1 MNEKKHHDVLII
13 GAGAAGLSAG
23 LVLARAQADVLIVD
37 AGQPRNAPAE
47 HMHGFVS
54 RDGMPPRDFL
64 AAGRAE
70 VASYGG
76 RFVRAAV
83 TTIARSADG
92 SFRVT
97 FGDGM
102 IATSR
107 ALLVATGLVDELP
120 DIPGVAERWGTLV
133 HHCPYCHGHEVRQQR
148 IAVIGGFQR
157 EMSMKQAGLL
167 RRYSDRVTF
176 IANGIELSPHELH
189 RLTAF
194 GVAVVDGTVAQLL
207 GAPGALEAVELSDG
221 RTVECDAA
229 FIAPHQAPHDALLK
243 SLGCE
248 ADPDTGLV
256 VADGFGQ
263 TSVPGVWA
271 AGNVVTPTAQVIT
284 AAGAGSATAIA
295 INGWLLQRDLDAASA
310 ARPQ

>member
-1 MNEKKHHDVLII
+1 MKEKKHHDVLII

-83 TTIARSADG
+83 TTIARSAEG
-92 SFRVT
+92 AFRVT

-248 ADPDTGLV
+248 ANPDTGLV

-295 INGWLLQRDLDAASA
+295 INGWLLQQDLDAASA